1 MIMILKLLS
10 KGEKRDK
17 MKRTIQTLA
26 ILIAMT
32 LLAVWM
38 VGCGGEEEVV
48 LAALTGAAPP
58 EGSEIAANQEITL
71 TFDEAAF
78 NVTVNGVAATGSGKS
93 WKWKGEIPEGAQTLS
108 VAWENEDASETG
120 SGTVSYT
127 VLAADTVAPE
137 VTGSTPANGD
147 KDLNPE
153 DVNNDGIEVKFSEAV
168 KKVSA
173 EVTVEGDALKWT
185 SELSD
190 DGMTATLIM
199 LPGGDVPYEAEIV
212 VIITAEDPAGNK
224 LEGHEITF
232 TTAAKEE

>member
-1 MIMILKLLS
+1 MILKLLS

-32 LLAVWM
+32 LLVVWM
-38 VGCGGEEEVV
+38 VGCGGEEEIV

-58 EGSEIAANQEITL
+58 DGSEIAANQEITL
-71 TFDEAAF
+71 NFDAAAF
-78 NVTVNGVAATGSGKS
+78 NVTVNGTPATGSGKM
-93 WKWKGEIPEGAQTLS
+93 WKWSGTIPEGAQTLS
-108 VAWENEDASETG
+108 VAWENEDASDSGAG
-120 SGTVSYT
+120 SVSYT
-127 VLAADTVAPE
+127 VKAADPDPPE
-137 VTGSTPANGD
+137 IAGSTP
-147 KDLNPE
+147 KDGAKDEDPE
-153 DVNNDGIEVKFSEAV
+153 GINTDGIEIKFNEAL

-173 EVTVEGDALKWT
+173 EVTIEGEALKWT

-212 VIITAEDPAGNK
+212 VVVTAEDLAGNK
-224 LEGHEITF
+224 LEGAEITF